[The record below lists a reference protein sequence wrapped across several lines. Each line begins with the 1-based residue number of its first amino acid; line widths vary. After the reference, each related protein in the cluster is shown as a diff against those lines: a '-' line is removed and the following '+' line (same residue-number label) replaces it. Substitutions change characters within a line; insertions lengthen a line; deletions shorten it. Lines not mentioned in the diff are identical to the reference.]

1 MASPQSITYVT
12 TPPPLPYERIGF
24 GWGAVLAG
32 LGIAIAIDIL
42 FAEIGLAMNLG
53 IIDLESSGGAIL
65 TMNALAWVVGGLIAL
80 FAGAWVAGRMASART
95 MLEGSLHGIAVW
107 AAGAVAML
115 MLAFSAAG
123 VLGSGMLALVG
134 SGLEGAGEVA
144 QVAVPSWE
152 DIREELDGPPLERD
166 AAGIASAAR
175 VSAGGDN
182 RLRDRSRLLELAGRR
197 FTVEAGTAPAAEKEE
212 FVELVAART
221 GISVPA
227 AEQTVAQWDRVWN
240 EAVQGY
246 EAKKAEALRL
256 AEDARLIALAAA
268 GWAAVGMFLGA
279 GAALVGGAY
288 GARSRLRLVELQ
300 DLARSELAGAASF
313 PTQRTETGRPEVRA
327 GYAP

>member
-1 MASPQSITYVT
+1 MVSPQSIPYVN
-12 TPPPLPYERIGF
+12 TPAPLPYERIGF

-42 FAEIGLAMNLG
+42 FAEIGLSMNLG
-53 IIDLESSGGAIL
+53 IIDLESSGGTIL

-95 MLEGSLHGIAVW
+95 MTEGSLHGIAVW

-115 MLAFSAAG
+115 LLAFSAAG

-144 QVAVPSWE
+144 QVALPGWE

-166 AAGIASAAR
+166 AAALASTGQAP
-175 VSAGGDN
+175 AGDDN
-182 RLRDRSRLLELAGRR
+182 RLRDRSRLLELAGRH
-197 FTVEAGTAPAAEKEE
+197 FTIEAGTAPAAEREE
-212 FVELVAART
+212 FVELIAART

-227 AEQTVAQWDRVWN
+227 AEQTLAQWDRVWT
-240 EAVQGY
+240 EAVRNY

-256 AEDARLIALAAA
+256 AEDARSIAMTAA
-268 GWAAVGMFLGA
+268 GWAAVAMFLGA

-288 GARSRLRLVELQ
+288 GARSRLRLVDLQ
-300 DLARSELAGAASF
+300 NLARSEFPGASF
-313 PTQRTETGRPEVRA
+313 PAQRTETGRPEVRA